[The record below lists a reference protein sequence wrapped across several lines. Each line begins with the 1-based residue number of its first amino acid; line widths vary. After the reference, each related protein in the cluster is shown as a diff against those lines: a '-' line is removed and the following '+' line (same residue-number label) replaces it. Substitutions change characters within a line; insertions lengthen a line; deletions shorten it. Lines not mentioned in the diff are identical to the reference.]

1 MTEEGSARK
10 ENPKEKAASVLLL
23 RQPLLYSMQAP
34 DRPANGHFA
43 NGQLPV
49 EHPPPDSEPLDDD
62 LLPQ

>member
-1 MTEEGSARK
+1 
-10 ENPKEKAASVLLL
+10 
-23 RQPLLYSMQAP
+23 MQAP